1 MHGNS
6 RNFGMNNS
14 SLPFSRVVQHERFP
28 STPPPSTPPPSTPP
42 PQPQHQQ
49 FIDANEE
56 NSPFVSS
63 MNVDFQE
70 ENPEYRNDPWNHN
83 LYTKEEFFEYYGRY
97 LEWDFQHPE
106 KILKRKKIND
116 MIYRYRN
123 TLKKENIN
131 HLIDMLI
138 ETFM

>member
-1 MHGNS
+1 
-6 RNFGMNNS
+6 MNNS